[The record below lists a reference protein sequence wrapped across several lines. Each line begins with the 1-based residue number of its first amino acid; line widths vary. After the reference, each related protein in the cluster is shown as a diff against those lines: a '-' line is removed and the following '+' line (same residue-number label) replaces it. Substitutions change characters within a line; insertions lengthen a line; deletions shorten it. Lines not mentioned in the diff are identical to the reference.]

1 MKRTLKFI
9 RSVYN
14 DCINGLVYI
23 GAGLILFMVLIISAS
38 VLLRTTKYSFSWG
51 LEASEYIL
59 IITTFFAAGWLLK
72 TGGNIGVDIFQ
83 NFIKGRPQDLYNGVI
98 YSIVAIVCLVFT
110 IAGAFT
116 AWDAYVAGTLQVRMY
131 TFPKWILI
139 SLIPIGGFFLFVE
152 SVKLAHINFR
162 GKLVLIVD
170 DEVDIL
176 DTLKEFLE
184 NYKVHEAQNFATA
197 SDKLENNVYD
207 VVILDIMGVQGL
219 DLLKMSIEKDL
230 PAIMLTSHAF
240 NMDTFKKSIKTGA
253 VSFIPKTE
261 IENIDLYVKDALTM
275 SKEDARLSFY
285 RRLGSFLDYRFG
297 PGWDKH
303 DGFSMEAHK
312 E

>member
-72 TGGNIGVDIFQ
+72 TGGHIGVDIIP

>member
-72 TGGNIGVDIFQ
+72 TGGHIGVDIIP

-110 IAGAFT
+110 IVGAFT

>member
-1 MKRTLKFI
+1 MKRTLTFI

-14 DCINGLVYI
+14 GCINGLVYI
-23 GAGLILFMVLIISAS
+23 GAALILFMVLIISAS
-38 VLLRTTKYSFSWG
+38 VFLRTTKYSFSWG

-72 TGGNIGVDIFQ
+72 TGGHIGVDIIP

-110 IAGAFT
+110 MVGAFT

>member
-59 IITTFFAAGWLLK
+59 IITTFFTAGWLLK
-72 TGGNIGVDIFQ
+72 TGGHIGVDIIP

>member
-72 TGGNIGVDIFQ
+72 TGGHIGVDIIP

-207 VVILDIMGVQGL
+207 VVILDIMGVKGL

>member
-9 RSVYN
+9 KRVYN
-14 DCINGLVYI
+14 RCINGLVYI

-38 VLLRTTKYSFSWG
+38 VFLRTTKYSFSWG

-72 TGGNIGVDIFQ
+72 TGGHIGVDIIP

-110 IAGAFT
+110 MVGAFT

-162 GKLVLIVD
+162 GKLILIVD

-176 DTLKEFLE
+176 DTLKEFLK

-207 VVILDIMGVQGL
+207 VVILDIMGVKGL

-240 NMDTFKKSIKTGA
+240 NMDTFKKSMKTGA
-253 VSFIPKTE
+253 VSFMPKAE

-303 DGFSMEAHK
+303 DGFSTEAHK

>member
-14 DCINGLVYI
+14 GCINGLVYI

-72 TGGNIGVDIFQ
+72 TGGHIGVDIIP

-110 IAGAFT
+110 MVGAFT